1 MDTTIGFRVTAATG
15 DGGVLFEVV
24 SAGRAM
30 RCSIG
35 RDALERCFW
44 LPAAAD
50 EVRLLKT
57 FSDGKKR
64 IVAVA
69 ERKALR
75 LGTDSLNLTSSDF
88 EQ

>member
-1 MDTTIGFRVTAATG
+1 MDTTSGSQVTVAAG
-15 DGGVLFEVV
+15 EGVLFEVV
-24 SAGRAM
+24 AAGRAV

-35 RDALERCFW
+35 RDALEQCFW

-50 EVRLLKT
+50 EVRLLKA
-57 FSDGKKR
+57 FSDGQRR

-75 LGTDSLNLTSSDF
+75 LRTDSLNLTSSDF

>member
-1 MDTTIGFRVTAATG
+1 MDTTSGSRVTVATG

-24 SAGRAM
+24 SAGHAV

-35 RDALERCFW
+35 RNALERCFW

-57 FSDGKKR
+57 FSDGKRR
-64 IVAVA
+64 IVAAA

-75 LGTDSLNLTSSDF
+75 LTTDSLNLTSSDF